1 MNSKTRKLTTTGMLC
16 ALAYTAAAVGRIP
29 IILFFKVRSERH
41 YYSNWGS
48 AFRSAHLIRNY
59 TSCVFC

>member
-29 IILFFKVRSERH
+29 IVLF
-41 YYSNWGS
+41 
-48 AFRSAHLIRNY
+48 
-59 TSCVFC
+59 